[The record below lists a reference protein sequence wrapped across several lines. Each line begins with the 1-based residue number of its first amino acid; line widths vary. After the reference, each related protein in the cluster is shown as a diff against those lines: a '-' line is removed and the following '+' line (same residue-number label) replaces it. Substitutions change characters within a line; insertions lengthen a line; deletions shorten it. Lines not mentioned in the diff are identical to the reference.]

1 MHDEK
6 LIDDLFEAARTEES
20 VRSLASVEQ
29 FVQTTAGTNAS
40 LLVQWLK
47 QYKMNILITT
57 SGIAITAA
65 IFLFPQQEP
74 TKQNVIT
81 EIEETLEVQIVEEPV
96 ELITVP
102 KESTSKT
109 SSETPEEPEMDKS
122 NNSVANEEDEI
133 QDNSKR
139 PIIQQQKP
147 VTRTTSPSRVNS
159 STVKA
164 ETTEYKVILESSK
177 GKSSVDQFSDYL
189 EDNLTQLDHE
199 FTSSSSK
206 NEIKKFT
213 LKLDNRIE
221 ANFRMQVAGFTKLE
235 LSWEV
240 DPEGEIQNMWYK
252 IDEKEVSEL
261 DFSKENKSSV
271 RVKHRHQEF

>member
-29 FVQTTAGTNAS
+29 FVQTTAGTNTS

-65 IFLFPQQEP
+65 IFLFPQKEP
-74 TKQNVIT
+74 TKQSVIT
-81 EIEETLEVQIVEEPV
+81 EIEETPEVQIVEEPV
-96 ELITVP
+96 ESITVP
-102 KESTSKT
+102 KESTSKK
-109 SSETPEEPEMDKS
+109 SSETHEEPEMDKS
-122 NNSVANEEDEI
+122 NNSVANEGDEI
-133 QDNSKR
+133 QDNSKQ

-147 VTRTTSPSRVNS
+147 VTRTTSPARVNS

-240 DPEGEIQNMWYK
+240 DAEGEIQNMWYK

>member
-29 FVQTTAGTNAS
+29 FVQTTAGTNTS

-74 TKQNVIT
+74 TKQSVIT
-81 EIEETLEVQIVEEPV
+81 DIKETPEVRIVKEPV
-96 ELITVP
+96 ELIIVP

-109 SSETPEEPEMDKS
+109 STEAPEEPEMIKS

-159 STVKA
+159 YTVKA

-189 EDNLTQLDHE
+189 KENLTQLDHE

-221 ANFRMQVAGFTKLE
+221 ADFRMQVAGFTKLV

-240 DPEGEIQNMWYK
+240 DAEGEIQNVWYK
-252 IDEKEVSEL
+252 IDDKEVSEL

>member
-29 FVQTTAGTNAS
+29 FVQTTAGTNTS
-40 LLVQWLK
+40 LLAQWLK

-74 TKQNVIT
+74 TKQSVIS
-81 EIEETLEVQIVEEPV
+81 EIEETPEVQIVEEPV
-96 ELITVP
+96 ELIIEP

-122 NNSVANEEDEI
+122 NNSVANKEDEI
-133 QDNSKR
+133 QDNSKQ
-139 PIIQQQKP
+139 PIIQQKP

-164 ETTEYKVILESSK
+164 DTTDYKIILESSK

-189 EDNLTQLDHE
+189 EEYLTQLDHE

-240 DPEGEIQNMWYK
+240 DAEGEIQNMWYK